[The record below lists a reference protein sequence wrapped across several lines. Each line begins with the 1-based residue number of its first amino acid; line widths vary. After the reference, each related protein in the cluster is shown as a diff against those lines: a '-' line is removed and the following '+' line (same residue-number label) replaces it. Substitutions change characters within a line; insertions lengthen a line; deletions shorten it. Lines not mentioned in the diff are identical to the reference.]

1 MFIQPKT
8 FRGYKEA
15 LPKTFHTFP
24 DSFENGD
31 FSSIRF
37 SLLSIPYVN
46 SQFLGTKEAG
56 YQTQSL
62 DWSFFF
68 LNAGF
73 SVRCG
78 RTKTVSNAMM
88 LYILLEQFAHSL

>member
-31 FSSIRF
+31 FPSIRF

-62 DWSFFF
+62 EWSFF
-68 LNAGF
+68 LKTPASLLG
-73 SVRCG
+73 VDG
-78 RTKTVSNAMM
+78 RKRFRMR
-88 LYILLEQFAHSL
+88 